1 MTAQLSEFVE
11 YLQGILESHG
21 DIPVYE
27 QSKDDDYPIHSV
39 EYLARNLVF
48 VANLAEDEE
57 WDEWVL
63 IIDRP

>member
-11 YLQGILESHG
+11 YLQGILESYG

-27 QSKDDDYPIHSV
+27 QSKDDDYPIRSK
-39 EYLARNLVF
+39 EYLTNLVF
-48 VANLAEDEE
+48 VENLAKDEE

>member
-27 QSKDDDYPIHSV
+27 QSKDDDYPIRSK
-39 EYLARNLVF
+39 EYLTNLVF
-48 VANLAEDEE
+48 VENLAKDEE